1 MPLYEY
7 KAVDRDGS
15 PKEGS
20 LSAEN
25 EEKLVDRLREMGLT
39 VIDVRQ
45 ANEEPPEDP
54 LGKDVGISFEFG
66 VSPKVLT
73 FFIRQFA
80 ITLNAGLPLTRII
93 STLHDQSSSKALK
106 KILREVGRDIQQGES
121 LSSAFGKHRD
131 TFGGLFLSMLSVG
144 EASGKLPEAM
154 KDAADLMEK
163 DQATIRKVRAGMSYP
178 LFVIVFSSVLC
189 YVMLAILMPGFAPI
203 FQNTGLDIENEF
215 PITFFL
221 MQMSS
226 ILTNP
231 VVVGLTVFFLV
242 GLIVAVNVMGRNEK
256 GRYALDYIKFN
267 FPFINQIIR
276 ISIVTRFC
284 RSFATLVNSGVPM
297 MKTLELVGS
306 ASGSM
311 VVARVMQKLAGDI
324 KEGDSVSRAMKKTG
338 IFPDLVIQMVSVG
351 EEAGNIAELLGRTGD
366 YFQQELDAAIES
378 VMSLLEPVMMVIVGI
393 IVGLFV
399 MGILLPVLGITAK
412 FGG

>member
-1 MPLYEY
+1 
-7 KAVDRDGS
+7 
-15 PKEGS
+15 
-20 LSAEN
+20 
-25 EEKLVDRLREMGLT
+25 
-39 VIDVRQ
+39 
-45 ANEEPPEDP
+45 
-54 LGKDVGISFEFG
+54 
-66 VSPKVLT
+66 
-73 FFIRQFA
+73 
-80 ITLNAGLPLTRII
+80 
-93 STLHDQSSSKALK
+93 
-106 KILREVGRDIQQGES
+106 
-121 LSSAFGKHRD
+121 
-131 TFGGLFLSMLSVG
+131 
-144 EASGKLPEAM
+144 
-154 KDAADLMEK
+154 
-163 DQATIRKVRAGMSYP
+163 
-178 LFVIVFSSVLC
+178 
-189 YVMLAILMPGFAPI
+189 
-203 FQNTGLDIENEF
+203 
-215 PITFFL
+215 